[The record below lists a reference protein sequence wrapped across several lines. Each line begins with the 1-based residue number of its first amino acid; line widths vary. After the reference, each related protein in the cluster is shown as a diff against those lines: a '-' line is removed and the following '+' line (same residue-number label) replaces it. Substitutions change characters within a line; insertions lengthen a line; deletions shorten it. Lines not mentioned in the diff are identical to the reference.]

1 MAASTH
7 TVTNQVPPLVG
18 YDVFAADRALTEA
31 VERHLA
37 PGILDEAREE
47 LSGLGR
53 SAGSAQAQEW
63 GAQANEN
70 PPELRTHDRYGHR
83 IDEVDFHP
91 AWHRL
96 LGHAV
101 TAGLTDAW
109 GRPAGHV
116 AARGRVPGLD
126 AGRGGPRLPAVDD
139 ARGGARRCGP
149 TPRWPPSG
157 SRG

>member
-1 MAASTH
+1 MAVRVFLLLPAPPYRIGMAASTH

-18 YDVFAADRALTEA
+18 YDVFANDRALTEA

-37 PGILDEAREE
+37 PGILREAQEE
-47 LSGLGR
+47 LSTLGR
-53 SAGSAQAQEW
+53 AAGSAQAQEW

-70 PPELRTHDRYGHR
+70 PPKLRTHDRYGHR
-83 IDEVDFHP
+83 VDEVDFHP

-109 GRPAGHV
+109 GREEGTS
-116 AARGRVPGLD
+116 
-126 AGRGGPRLPAVDD
+126 
-139 ARGGARRCGP
+139 GARPGSWSGRRPRRATGVRC
-149 TPRWPPSG
+149 R
-157 SRG
+157 